1 MENKTVLITGA
12 SRGIGRETARIFAS
26 KGYNLIINYSTEIDE
41 EKYKKDLQLEDEKV
55 LFVKADI
62 SSYDEVEKMK
72 EIALK
77 KFEKIDVLINN
88 AGITKDNLIIKMS
101 KEDFERV
108 LDVNVTGTFNCMK
121 IIGRHMMKNKKGV
134 IVSVSSVVGIIGNI
148 GQINYAASKASI
160 IGMTKTL
167 AKELASR
174 NIRCNAVAPG
184 FVETEMTKSLPE
196 KIVEE
201 AKNQILMKRFA
212 RAEEIARTIYFLGS
226 DDSSYIN
233 GQVIS
238 VDGGISI
245 WKKG

>member
-1 MENKTVLITGA
+1 
-12 SRGIGRETARIFAS
+12 
-26 KGYNLIINYSTEIDE
+26 
-41 EKYKKDLQLEDEKV
+41 
-55 LFVKADI
+55 
-62 SSYDEVEKMK
+62 
-72 EIALK
+72 
-77 KFEKIDVLINN
+77 
-88 AGITKDNLIIKMS
+88 MS

>member
-245 WKKG
+245 

>member
-72 EIALK
+72 EIVLK

-245 WKKG
+245 